1 MPSQFCKTERA
12 HGLRQHQ
19 SKLPTASSEGP
30 GRCHCKAIFHC
41 LWKVV
46 ATEEGFWRLEE
57 IKCHT
62 CLQEGQEGRSRTLW
76 AGHHTLMLGKVVKWV
91 ILDTNPKCVKDKRMT
106 GSSFTKGKSHLT
118 NIVGFFDKI
127 TGLVGKGRAL
137 DVVSLDLA
145 RLLTLS
151 PIICLLTI

>member
-1 MPSQFCKTERA
+1 
-12 HGLRQHQ
+12 
-19 SKLPTASSEGP
+19 
-30 GRCHCKAIFHC
+30 
-41 LWKVV
+41 
-46 ATEEGFWRLEE
+46 
-57 IKCHT
+57 
-62 CLQEGQEGRSRTLW
+62 
-76 AGHHTLMLGKVVKWV
+76 
-91 ILDTNPKCVKDKRMT
+91 LDTNPKCVKDKRMT